1 MESSGNEEVDT
12 LLFFRCLYVSFGGN
26 VFAYLSSG
34 SYVDVFSVSFKYEVF
49 PKQTSILQ
57 TPILFLFP
65 PFSAEG
71 FPIFIH
77 PQAKG
82 LTTIISFSCPGSHHI
97 PSVLPEVSPTRCQG
111 CRQRSRAAECNWE
124 QFFWRQIWKYMS
136 IVLKIC
142 TLLDPAISL
151 CEPVRRA
158 VKDENKGLLPA
169 GTVT

>member
-82 LTTIISFSCPGSHHI
+82 LTTINSFSCPGSHHI
-97 PSVLPEVSPTRCQG
+97 PSVLPEVSLWSHPPAA
-111 CRQRSRAAECNWE
+111 RAAGNAH
-124 QFFWRQIWKYMS
+124 
-136 IVLKIC
+136 VLLSVIENNFSGGKFGNIC
-142 TLLDPAISL
+142 Q
-151 CEPVRRA
+151 
-158 VKDENKGLLPA
+158 
-169 GTVT
+169 